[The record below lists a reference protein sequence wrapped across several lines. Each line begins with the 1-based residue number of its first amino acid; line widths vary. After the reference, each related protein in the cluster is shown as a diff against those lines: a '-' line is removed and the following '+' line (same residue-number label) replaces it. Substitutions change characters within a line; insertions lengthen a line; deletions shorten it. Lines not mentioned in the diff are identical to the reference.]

1 MRAEPSLAQNKVRLI
16 QVAKRSL
23 GLADDDYRSILLR
36 VAGVSSSTELDDSG
50 FRQIMDSFAHLG
62 FQSTSAAANFGRR
75 DGFATAGHVATI
87 RRLWASYTRGEGTD
101 TTLGKWLEGKWHV
114 SALRFLP
121 AEQAPKVIAALK
133 AMEMRRK
140 AASEVPGAT

>member
-1 MRAEPSLAQNKVRLI
+1 MRPEPSLAQNKVRLI

-23 GLADDDYRSILLR
+23 GLADDDYRSILRR
-36 VAGVSSSTELDDSG
+36 VAGVSSSTQLDDSG
-50 FRQIMDSFAHLG
+50 FRQVMDSFAHLG

-75 DGFATAGHVATI
+75 EGFATAGQVATI
-87 RRLWASYTRGEGTD
+87 RRLWAAYTRGDGTD
-101 TTLGKWLEGKWHV
+101 ATLGKWLEGKWRV

-133 AMEMRRK
+133 AMHARRM
-140 AASEVPGAT
+140 AASEVQGAS